1 MIVLLVS
8 NIIFFFHQTEHCR
21 DKNSPIKAMGVLR
34 IMEYAESK
42 KFCSVPVDETCYRYF
57 LQASARRAVIP
68 EQGPLADQILNK
80 LKDRQIVPDGECY
93 GAAIRTWK
101 NAALNPLYGASREHS
116 ITRAVEL
123 LEELSVAHQRSSMRM
138 VKHTTAHFNDVLEAL
153 SASYRA
159 ISRDIATALVDV
171 MENSIG
177 EESENALS
185 EIRPNSDTYK
195 WLLLVHANSRKQ
207 DKVES
212 AKQVLERVKA
222 NLATVAENSAKLE
235 DALVGVYNSFVQ
247 VCASVK
253 TDKIGGEERVNEP
266 EVLQSALEAVAELR
280 SLYGLSPNSETYSN
294 LLKVCETQLELG
306 SERSRITEEIFQSC
320 CEEGL
325 VDTIVLKALKGAAS
339 DEQYSELVLSHS
351 TSVEGTR
358 MVPEEWT
365 SKVGVNRVITADG
378 RKAVPLSVDGRYTTT
393 KAMKEFKMRKLRSRV
408 NQRVLQG
415 GRLKFDKKEFGKP
428 IRIYLD
434 DQEAIA

>member
-1 MIVLLVS
+1 
-8 NIIFFFHQTEHCR
+8 
-21 DKNSPIKAMGVLR
+21 
-34 IMEYAESK
+34 
-42 KFCSVPVDETCYRYF
+42 
-57 LQASARRAVIP
+57 
-68 EQGPLADQILNK
+68 
-80 LKDRQIVPDGECY
+80 
-93 GAAIRTWK
+93 
-101 NAALNPLYGASREHS
+101 
-116 ITRAVEL
+116 
-123 LEELSVAHQRSSMRM
+123 M
-138 VKHTTAHFNDVLEAL
+138 VKPTTAHFNDVLEAL